1 MMVWTWT
8 VWILDGTD
16 FAWYGL
22 RVVRTMDG
30 TDLIGTDLD
39 GTAFG
44 WYGLVMM
51 IIITD

>member
-1 MMVWTWT
+1 
-8 VWILDGTD
+8 
-16 FAWYGL
+16 
-22 RVVRTMDG
+22 MDG